1 MVGRAHSV
9 AAVLHDVYHFE
20 LAVDCTSSGRRNVL
34 ALSVATCKTYWSAAR
49 AVTDF
54 MRSYCLALRLAE
66 DKMLTIVDD
75 RASTI
80 QVGRRIASGE
90 WSLVRSS

>member
-34 ALSVATCKTYWSAAR
+34 ALSLATCNVAVFSGVFIRMSEDDSEKELGIVVDGISRVEVTSPGTSPPVLVAR
-49 AVTDF
+49 P
-54 MRSYCLALRLAE
+54 RLLRLQ
-66 DKMLTIVDD
+66 
-75 RASTI
+75 R
-80 QVGRRIASGE
+80 
-90 WSLVRSS
+90 